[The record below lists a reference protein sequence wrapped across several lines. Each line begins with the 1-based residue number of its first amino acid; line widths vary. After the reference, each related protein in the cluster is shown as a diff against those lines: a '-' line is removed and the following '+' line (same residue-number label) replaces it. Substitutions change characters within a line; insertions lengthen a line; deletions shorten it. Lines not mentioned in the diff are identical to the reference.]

1 MSYTSMNI
9 RYSIKRSLNYVYVTR
24 FKFLFIANQLLLYLD
39 ASLVSG
45 HYQNSF
51 RTADTALI
59 HYIP

>member
-39 ASLVSG
+39 ASLVSR
-45 HYQNSF
+45 HYQNSL